1 MVTEN
6 FISLRIAVLIISDTR
21 NERYD
26 KSGKILEKR
35 ILDSGHQI
43 SEKFFI
49 KDDEKKIFENLKIL
63 VSSKKTD
70 VIILTGGT
78 GLTGR
83 DSTPEAVKKIL
94 DKHLEIK
101 GLRKTPERYAIIN
114 EIYSFDHHFDAD
126 ELYSQMIKKKY
137 RVSRATIYNTLDL
150 LVSLEL
156 VTRHVFKDNLAKYEK
171 SFGFR
176 QHDHIILEDNEII
189 EFCDPRIQSIK
200 NTLEE
205 MFDVK
210 IKNHSLYFFGE
221 KNKK

>member
-1 MVTEN
+1 MDN
-6 FISLRIAVLIISDTR
+6 KL
-21 NERYD
+21 
-26 KSGKILEKR
+26 ILE
-35 ILDSGHQI
+35 Q
-43 SEKFFI
+43 
-49 KDDEKKIFENLKIL
+49 
-63 VSSKKTD
+63 
-70 VIILTGGT
+70 
-78 GLTGR
+78 
-83 DSTPEAVKKIL
+83 VKKIL
-94 DKHLEIK
+94 DKHLELK
-101 GLRKTPERYAIIN
+101 GLRKTQERYAIIK

-137 RVSRATIYNTLDL
+137 RVSRASIYNTLDL
-150 LVSLEL
+150 LVSREL
-156 VTRHVFKDNLAKYEK
+156 VSRHVFKENIAKYEK

-176 QHDHIILEDNEII
+176 QHDHIILDNEEII

>member
-1 MVTEN
+1 MDN
-6 FISLRIAVLIISDTR
+6 KL
-21 NERYD
+21 
-26 KSGKILEKR
+26 ILE
-35 ILDSGHQI
+35 Q
-43 SEKFFI
+43 
-49 KDDEKKIFENLKIL
+49 
-63 VSSKKTD
+63 
-70 VIILTGGT
+70 
-78 GLTGR
+78 
-83 DSTPEAVKKIL
+83 VKKIL
-94 DKHLEIK
+94 DKHLELK
-101 GLRKTPERYAIIN
+101 GLRKTQERYAIVK

-156 VTRHVFKDNLAKYEK
+156 VSRHVFKENIAKYEK
-171 SFGFR
+171 SFGYR
-176 QHDHIILEDNEII
+176 QHDHIILENDQII

>member
-1 MVTEN
+1 MSKVTETN
-6 FISLRIAVLIISDTR
+6 NTEI
-21 NERYD
+21 
-26 KSGKILEKR
+26 
-35 ILDSGHQI
+35 
-43 SEKFFI
+43 
-49 KDDEKKIFENLKIL
+49 
-63 VSSKKTD
+63 
-70 VIILTGGT
+70 
-78 GLTGR
+78 
-83 DSTPEAVKKIL
+83 VKNVFTTFL
-94 DKHLEIK
+94 DKK
-101 GLRKTPERYAIIN
+101 GYRKTPERYAIVN
-114 EIYSFDHHFDAD
+114 EVYSFEHHFDAD

-137 RVSRATIYNTLDL
+137 RVSRATIYNTLEL

-156 VTRHVFKDNLAKYEK
+156 VSRHVFKDNLAKYEK

-176 QHDHIILEDNEII
+176 QHDHIILDNDEII

>member
-1 MVTEN
+1 MDN
-6 FISLRIAVLIISDTR
+6 
-21 NERYD
+21 
-26 KSGKILEKR
+26 KIL
-35 ILDSGHQI
+35 
-43 SEKFFI
+43 
-49 KDDEKKIFENLKIL
+49 DE
-63 VSSKKTD
+63 
-70 VIILTGGT
+70 
-78 GLTGR
+78 
-83 DSTPEAVKKIL
+83 VKKIL

-176 QHDHIILEDNEII
+176 QHDHIILDDNEII
-189 EFCDPRIQSIK
+189 EFCDPRILNIK
-200 NTLEE
+200 NSIIEH
-205 MFDVK
+205 MK
-210 IKNHSLYFFGE
+210 INIDSHSLNFYSDCLKPNSCK
-221 KNKK
+221 KNI

>member
-1 MVTEN
+1 MDN
-6 FISLRIAVLIISDTR
+6 KL
-21 NERYD
+21 
-26 KSGKILEKR
+26 ILE
-35 ILDSGHQI
+35 Q
-43 SEKFFI
+43 
-49 KDDEKKIFENLKIL
+49 
-63 VSSKKTD
+63 
-70 VIILTGGT
+70 
-78 GLTGR
+78 
-83 DSTPEAVKKIL
+83 VKKIL
-94 DKHLEIK
+94 DKHLELK
-101 GLRKTPERYAIIN
+101 GLRKPQERFAIIK

-156 VTRHVFKDNLAKYEK
+156 VSRHVFKENIAKYEK

-176 QHDHIILEDNEII
+176 QHDHIILDNEEII

>member
-1 MVTEN
+1 MDN
-6 FISLRIAVLIISDTR
+6 KL
-21 NERYD
+21 
-26 KSGKILEKR
+26 ILE
-35 ILDSGHQI
+35 Q
-43 SEKFFI
+43 
-49 KDDEKKIFENLKIL
+49 
-63 VSSKKTD
+63 
-70 VIILTGGT
+70 
-78 GLTGR
+78 
-83 DSTPEAVKKIL
+83 VKKIL
-94 DKHLEIK
+94 DKHLELK
-101 GLRKTPERYAIIN
+101 GLIKTQEIYAIIK

-156 VTRHVFKDNLAKYEK
+156 VSRHVFKENIAKYEK

-176 QHDHIILEDNEII
+176 QHDHIILDNEEII

>member
-1 MVTEN
+1 M
-6 FISLRIAVLIISDTR
+6 
-21 NERYD
+21 
-26 KSGKILEKR
+26 
-35 ILDSGHQI
+35 
-43 SEKFFI
+43 
-49 KDDEKKIFENLKIL
+49 EKK
-63 VSSKKTD
+63 S
-70 VIILTGGT
+70 II
-78 GLTGR
+78 
-83 DSTPEAVKKIL
+83 EEVKKIL
-94 DKHLEIK
+94 DKHLELK
-101 GLRKTPERYAIIN
+101 GQRKTPERYAIIN
-114 EIYSFDHHFDAD
+114 EIYSFKHHFDAD

-171 SFGFR
+171 SFGFM
-176 QHDHIILEDNEII
+176 QHDHIILNNDEII

>member
-1 MVTEN
+1 
-6 FISLRIAVLIISDTR
+6 
-21 NERYD
+21 
-26 KSGKILEKR
+26 
-35 ILDSGHQI
+35 
-43 SEKFFI
+43 
-49 KDDEKKIFENLKIL
+49 
-63 VSSKKTD
+63 
-70 VIILTGGT
+70 
-78 GLTGR
+78 
-83 DSTPEAVKKIL
+83 
-94 DKHLEIK
+94 
-101 GLRKTPERYAIIN
+101 
-114 EIYSFDHHFDAD
+114 
-126 ELYSQMIKKKY
+126 MIKKKY
-137 RVSRATIYNTLDL
+137 RVSRATIYNTLEL

>member
-1 MVTEN
+1 MEN
-6 FISLRIAVLIISDTR
+6 
-21 NERYD
+21 
-26 KSGKILEKR
+26 KSILE
-35 ILDSGHQI
+35 
-43 SEKFFI
+43 E
-49 KDDEKKIFENLKIL
+49 
-63 VSSKKTD
+63 
-70 VIILTGGT
+70 
-78 GLTGR
+78 
-83 DSTPEAVKKIL
+83 VKKIL

-101 GLRKTPERYAIIN
+101 GLRKTPERYAIIK

-137 RVSRATIYNTLDL
+137 RVSRATIYNTLEL

-171 SFGFR
+171 SFGFM
-176 QHDHIILEDNEII
+176 QHDHIILDNEEII

>member
-1 MVTEN
+1 MD
-6 FISLRIAVLIISDTR
+6 SKL
-21 NERYD
+21 
-26 KSGKILEKR
+26 ILE
-35 ILDSGHQI
+35 
-43 SEKFFI
+43 E
-49 KDDEKKIFENLKIL
+49 
-63 VSSKKTD
+63 
-70 VIILTGGT
+70 
-78 GLTGR
+78 
-83 DSTPEAVKKIL
+83 VKKIL
-94 DKHLEIK
+94 DKHLELK
-101 GLRKTPERYAIIN
+101 GLRKTQERYAIIK

-156 VTRHVFKDNLAKYEK
+156 VSRHVFKDNIAKYEK

-176 QHDHIILEDNEII
+176 QHDHIILDNEEII

-210 IKNHSLYFFGE
+210 IKNHSLYFFAE

>member
-1 MVTEN
+1 MDN
-6 FISLRIAVLIISDTR
+6 KL
-21 NERYD
+21 
-26 KSGKILEKR
+26 ILE
-35 ILDSGHQI
+35 Q
-43 SEKFFI
+43 
-49 KDDEKKIFENLKIL
+49 
-63 VSSKKTD
+63 
-70 VIILTGGT
+70 
-78 GLTGR
+78 
-83 DSTPEAVKKIL
+83 VKKIL
-94 DKHLEIK
+94 DKHLELK
-101 GLRKTPERYAIIN
+101 GLRKTQERYAIIK

-156 VTRHVFKDNLAKYEK
+156 VSRHVFKENIAKYEK

-176 QHDHIILEDNEII
+176 QHDHIILENDQII

>member
-1 MVTEN
+1 MDN
-6 FISLRIAVLIISDTR
+6 KLIH
-21 NERYD
+21 E
-26 KSGKILEKR
+26 
-35 ILDSGHQI
+35 Q
-43 SEKFFI
+43 
-49 KDDEKKIFENLKIL
+49 
-63 VSSKKTD
+63 
-70 VIILTGGT
+70 
-78 GLTGR
+78 
-83 DSTPEAVKKIL
+83 VKKIL
-94 DKHLEIK
+94 DKHLELK
-101 GLRKTPERYAIIN
+101 GLRKTQERYAIIK

-150 LVSLEL
+150 LVNLEL
-156 VTRHVFKDNLAKYEK
+156 VSRHVFKKNIAKYEK

-176 QHDHIILEDNEII
+176 QHDHIILDNEEII

-210 IKNHSLYFFGE
+210 INNHSLYFFGE

>member
-1 MVTEN
+1 MD
-6 FISLRIAVLIISDTR
+6 SKL
-21 NERYD
+21 
-26 KSGKILEKR
+26 ILE
-35 ILDSGHQI
+35 Q
-43 SEKFFI
+43 
-49 KDDEKKIFENLKIL
+49 
-63 VSSKKTD
+63 
-70 VIILTGGT
+70 
-78 GLTGR
+78 
-83 DSTPEAVKKIL
+83 VKKIL
-94 DKHLEIK
+94 DKHLELK
-101 GLRKTPERYAIIN
+101 GLRKTQERYAIIK

-137 RVSRATIYNTLDL
+137 RVSIATIYNTLDL

-156 VTRHVFKDNLAKYEK
+156 VSRHVFKENIAKYEK

-176 QHDHIILEDNEII
+176 QHDHIILDNEEII

>member
-1 MVTEN
+1 MGN
-6 FISLRIAVLIISDTR
+6 NL
-21 NERYD
+21 
-26 KSGKILEKR
+26 
-35 ILDSGHQI
+35 ILD
-43 SEKFFI
+43 EV
-49 KDDEKKIFENLKIL
+49 N
-63 VSSKKTD
+63 
-70 VIILTGGT
+70 
-78 GLTGR
+78 
-83 DSTPEAVKKIL
+83 KIL
-94 DKHLEIK
+94 DKHLELK
-101 GLRKTPERYAIIN
+101 GLRKTQERYAIVK

-126 ELYSQMIKKKY
+126 ELYTQMIKKKY

-150 LVSLEL
+150 LVSLDL
-156 VTRHVFKDNLAKYEK
+156 VSRHVFKENTSKYEK

-176 QHDHIILEDNEII
+176 QHDHIILENDEII

>member
-1 MVTEN
+1 MGN
-6 FISLRIAVLIISDTR
+6 NLIL
-21 NERYD
+21 NEV
-26 KSGKILEKR
+26 
-35 ILDSGHQI
+35 
-43 SEKFFI
+43 
-49 KDDEKKIFENLKIL
+49 N
-63 VSSKKTD
+63 
-70 VIILTGGT
+70 
-78 GLTGR
+78 
-83 DSTPEAVKKIL
+83 KIL
-94 DKHLEIK
+94 DKHLELK
-101 GLRKTPERYAIIN
+101 GLRKTQERYAIVK

-126 ELYSQMIKKKY
+126 ELYTQMIKKKY

-156 VTRHVFKDNLAKYEK
+156 VSRHVFKENTSKYEK

-176 QHDHIILEDNEII
+176 QHDHIILENDEII